1 MSTTTTETKRRAAA
15 SASPAATPE
24 VVMSGYGKTAR
35 PPKEDDA
42 LTRVGFGTP
51 MGELLRRFWQPICLS
66 EELKDLP
73 KHVRILDEDLVAF
86 RDRNGRVGVLDRHC
100 AHRGA
105 SLEYGRIEEDGIR
118 CCYHGWYFGRDGR
131 CIQTPGEP
139 PSSTYHQEVKQP
151 AYPVREYGGLVFI
164 YMGPPDKQPVL
175 PRYDSLE
182 QEGTVIS
189 AYRNY
194 SRGIVAECNWL
205 QIQENAM
212 DPVHTAFLHSTIS
225 NTQFTNAY
233 AIIPEMN
240 FEETDYGMKYIREA
254 TLPNKRRF
262 IRMLELFNPNV
273 RAVAEALVS
282 NEPHVQK
289 APVIGW
295 WVPVDDTHTIG
306 FHLEAL
312 RVVDGKPLP
321 SSLATAPVGRTAA
334 GNAPRTCYE
343 DTQRE
348 PDDCEAQVS
357 QRPIALHALEH
368 LGNTDRGIV
377 MCRKHLRRALK
388 DIEQGRDPFGLI
400 RDPAREVIRVSAGN
414 EIQRAPGE

>member
-1 MSTTTTETKRRAAA
+1 MSTTATTKKSSAAGSQPVA
-15 SASPAATPE
+15 EPE
-24 VVMSGYGKTAR
+24 VVASGYGKIAR
-35 PPKEDDA
+35 TPKENEK

-51 MGELLRRFWQPICLS
+51 MGELLRRYWQPICLS
-66 EELKDLP
+66 EELRDLP
-73 KHVRILDEDLVAF
+73 KHVRILGEDLVAF
-86 RDRNGRVGVLDRHC
+86 RDLSGRVGVLDRHC

-139 PSSTYHQEVKQP
+139 KVSTYYKEVTQP
-151 AYPVREYGGLVFI
+151 AYPVREYLGLVFI
-164 YMGPPDKQPVL
+164 YMGPPDKQPEL
-175 PRYDSLE
+175 PRYDCLE
-182 QEGTVIS
+182 QQDIVVT
-189 AYRNY
+189 AYRNF
-194 SRGIVAECNWL
+194 SRGIVADCNWL
-205 QIQENAM
+205 QIHENAM
-212 DPVHTAFLHSTIS
+212 DPIHTAFLHSTIGR
-225 NTQFTNAY
+225 TQFTSAF
-233 AIIPEMN
+233 AVIPELH
-240 FEETDYGMKYIREA
+240 FEETEWGMKYIRVA
-254 TLPNKRRF
+254 TLPNGRKF
-262 IRMLELFNPNV
+262 TRMLELFNPNV

-312 RVVDGKPLP
+312 RVVDGKPVP

-343 DTQRE
+343 DTQRD

-357 QRPIALHALEH
+357 QRPIAVHALEH
-368 LGNTDRGIV
+368 LGTTDLGIV
-377 MCRKHLRRALK
+377 MCRKILTQSLK
-388 DIEQGRDPFGLI
+388 AIEEGRDPTGII
-400 RDPAREVIRVSAGN
+400 RDPSKALVNVVAGN
-414 EIQRAPGE
+414 EITPAPGEK

>member
-1 MSTTTTETKRRAAA
+1 MSTTEMNRSVAG
-15 SASPAATPE
+15 ASPSVSKPE
-24 VVMSGYGKTAR
+24 VVTSGYGKIAR
-35 PPKEDDA
+35 PPKEDER
-42 LTRVGFGTP
+42 LTHVGFGTP

-73 KHVRILDEDLVAF
+73 KHVKILGEDLVAF
-86 RDRNGRVGVLDRHC
+86 RDRLGRVGVLERHC

-139 PSSTYHQEVKQP
+139 PSSTYYKEVTQP

-164 YMGPPDKQPVL
+164 YMGPPDKEPVL

-182 QEGTVIS
+182 QEGTVIT

-225 NTQFTNAY
+225 TTQFTNAY
-233 AIIPEMN
+233 AVIPEMN
-240 FEETDYGMKYIREA
+240 FEETELGMKYIRTA
-254 TLPNKRRF
+254 VLPSKRKFTRV
-262 IRMLELFNPNV
+262 LELFNPNV

-295 WVPVDDTHTIG
+295 WVPVDDMHTIG

-312 RVVDGKPLP
+312 RVVDGKPVP
-321 SSLATAPVGRTAA
+321 SSLATAPIGRTAA

-357 QRPIALHALEH
+357 QRPIAIHALEH
-368 LGNTDRGIV
+368 RGTTDRGV
-377 MCRKHLRRALK
+377 MMCRKHLLQALK
-388 DIEQGRDPFGLI
+388 DIQEDRDPKGLV
-400 RDPAREVIRVSAGN
+400 RDPSKELVRVVAGN
-414 EIQRAPGE
+414 EILAAPGE